1 MKLKKRMF
9 LFAAVLSLPILCSA
23 QGSRFEI
30 SPFWGYLFGG
40 DVLKNSEDSPVEI
53 RVADHSTYGIRAG
66 YDLSRKFAIELQASR
81 SDSELRDSR
90 YSAPFPFRADYYLVY
105 GKLSF
110 ADDPVKPYI
119 ALGAGDAR
127 LDTLFAPNFAASP
140 NPAFNAHEIRNRFT
154 GSLAL
159 GVDWF
164 FSHHLGVRVD
174 GRVYATNINGALI
187 GAPCTAFE
195 PNSSGAIVPTDCPGR
210 NWLLSTETSGGIV
223 LRF

>member
-1 MKLKKRMF
+1 MKKRIF
-9 LFAAVLSLPILCSA
+9 LFVSVMILPIFCGA
-23 QGSRFEI
+23 QESRFEI

-53 RVADHSTYGIRAG
+53 RVAYHSTYGIRVA
-66 YDLSRKFAIELQASR
+66 YDLSRKLAIELQVSR
-81 SDSELRDSR
+81 NDSELRDSR
-90 YSAPFPFRADYYLVY
+90 YSLPFPFRADYYLAY
-105 GKLSF
+105 GKLLL
-110 ADDPVKPYI
+110 ATEPVQPYV

-127 LDTLFAPNFAASP
+127 LDTAFAPNFSDP
-140 NPAFNAHEIRNRFT
+140 HPTFNPPEIRNRFT

-159 GVDWF
+159 GVGWF
-164 FSHHLGVRVD
+164 FSHHLGVRLD
-174 GRVYATNINGALI
+174 ARLYATDIHDTLI

-195 PNSSGAIVPTDCPGR
+195 PNSNGALVPTECPGK